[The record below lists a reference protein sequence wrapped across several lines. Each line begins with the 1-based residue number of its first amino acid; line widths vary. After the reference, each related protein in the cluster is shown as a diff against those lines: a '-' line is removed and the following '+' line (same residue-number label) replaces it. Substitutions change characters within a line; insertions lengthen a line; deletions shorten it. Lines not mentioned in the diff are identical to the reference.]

1 MSVDVRHLTAADV
14 DLMESLSTTFGEAFD
29 DTDTYT
35 AHRPSVDYLRRLLGT
50 ETFIALAAL

>member
-1 MSVDVRHLTAADV
+1 
-14 DLMESLSTTFGEAFD
+14 MESLSTTFGEAFD